1 MKRRAYPIVLPLVA
15 LGMLGFGAYHILHSA
30 QKYAVAANSPPAPP
44 QRNPYGSS
52 IAASGLVEPRDETIA
67 IGSPLAGVVLEV
79 NVPAAK
85 VGQRVRAGD
94 PLFRVDDRQW
104 QSRLATYEANLRAA
118 EAQSAKLAAE
128 PRPEEIPP
136 SAAKLKAEHWN
147 LELLRDQYER
157 GQKLVA
163 SKAIPMEEQ
172 VGRELKLRAAEQ
184 QLARVQSE
192 HELLLAGAWAPDKA
206 IALSAVEQAR
216 AQIAEARTEI
226 ERAIVRAPVD
236 GNVLQVN
243 VRPGE
248 FVGAANGQSLVV
260 LGDLEHLQVRVDIDE
275 HEISRFR
282 PGLPAQAVARGGHE
296 PPWQLEFVRVEP
308 LVVPKRTLTG
318 DNTERVDT
326 RVLQVIYALP
336 ANCDTLFVGQQVDV
350 YIDLSAE
357 KQ

>member
-1 MKRRAYPIVLPLVA
+1 MKRRTYPVVLPLLA
-15 LGMLGFGAYHILHSA
+15 LGMLGFGTYHMLHSA
-30 QKYAVAANSPPAPP
+30 RKFAVAENVPPAPP
-44 QRNPYGSS
+44 QRNPFSS
-52 IAASGLVEPRDETIA
+52 AIAAAGLVEPRGETTA

-79 NVPAAK
+79 TVPATQ
-85 VGQRVRAGD
+85 VGRRVRAGD

-118 EAQSAKLAAE
+118 EAQSAKLLAE

-136 SAAKLKAEHWN
+136 STAKLKTEHWN
-147 LELLRDQYER
+147 VELLRDQFER

-163 SKAIPMEEQ
+163 TKSISLEEQ
-172 VGRELKLRAAEQ
+172 TGRELKLRVAEQ
-184 QLARVQSE
+184 QFVRVQSE
-192 HELLLAGAWAPDKA
+192 HDLLLAGAWEPDKA
-206 IALSAVEQAR
+206 IATSAVDQAR

-236 GNVLQVN
+236 ANVLQVN

-248 FVGAANGQSLVV
+248 FVGAANGQALVV

-275 HEISRFR
+275 HEIPRFR
-282 PGLPAQAVARGGHE
+282 PGLQARAVPRSGRGQSW
-296 PPWQLEFVRVEP
+296 PLEFVRVEP
-308 LVVPKRTLTG
+308 MVIPKKALTG

-336 ANCDTLFVGQQVDV
+336 ADCENLFVGQQLDV
-350 YIDLSAE
+350 YIDLTSPS
-357 KQ
+357 Q